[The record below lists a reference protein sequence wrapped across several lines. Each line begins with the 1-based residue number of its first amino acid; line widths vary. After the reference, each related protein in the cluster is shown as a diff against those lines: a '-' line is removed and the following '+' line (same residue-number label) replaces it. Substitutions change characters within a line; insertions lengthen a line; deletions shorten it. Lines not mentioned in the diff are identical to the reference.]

1 MAMALN
7 PWKCASILLAGLAG
21 QAAAL
26 DLRGGGGVAVVQ
38 PSGEEALDGMS
49 LLQPVADTNVT
60 GGAEGGDVATVHSRT
75 DLLQTDLPFWHGAVR
90 GFGAQRGQTNVLKAD
105 YPLWEA
111 LQNHSDTHW
120 QRPSGRRLRRP
131 RARSSHKANL
141 KWAIYDCLKKLFYGD
156 PADGGINLKEQL
168 KEISSEKETKD
179 ILGKINDKDAN
190 GAMKALGKVLPI
202 KIPEV
207 PAGSTAELAVMAA
220 LVKNKV
226 DPKERLEIRTM
237 FRAEAPEK
245 ATRAAI
251 KALIR
256 HSALKARPTSVIT
269 VATLNVGG
277 DGPQPEYL
285 GSAWEEAYGDVE
297 IEVGAKILLAYI
309 LEMSGTDSCSEV
321 DEKFMKRYSER
332 YGKRLEKLCTDETA
346 KEWARGEVR
355 VTLKDFVPQDVLPK
369 LFEEATTTGDLF
381 GVDEFQKSSKRIAP
395 FETGTTW
402 KDFAAYLMLEETTKK
417 VRAPKLGKL
426 EGACKHRPVF
436 PFFGTGFVQTY
447 EDTFTMTAKAFFEK
461 YKLEIAEKNDECG
474 GLLSANGF
482 VFLPLYL
489 YDLFILEEFKLFLL
503 REEKEKADGI
513 PMPDVIAKKQQIVS
527 LLAPQNTDVDVLF
540 LQEAKHVVD
549 DGGKVLANASK
560 QPVGIVVDEALD
572 TAILTKGTIETPSV
586 NKAWTAFLKVEG
598 KKLQQER
605 EPHFLQPEEDKM
617 MVFDEK
623 MKGWATEPLT
633 TVATTLI
640 DGHTVL
646 LVSQHPNSNGRPC
659 VLYATLAQKF
669 FDEVNKKAAINK
681 MAGLKFD
688 LMLVGMDANVMS
700 LSDKTFEKA
709 GKPKKDD
716 PAENGFDWGQFKTG
730 VEKLGFKVVH
740 AEKETGNSFA
750 NSRKESVD
758 TVHKIRTFLQSQFS
772 KAAKVDKTT
781 KDIILAYP
789 QRMVKDFQAE
799 VKNDIRGEGLTY
811 NNAYDQKYPT
821 DTWVLDH
828 FATRASI
835 TIDWTAYAKKDM

>member
-285 GSAWEEAYGDVE
+285 GSAWELYGDVE
-297 IEVGAKILLAYI
+297 IAVGAKILLANR
-309 LEMSGTDSCSEV
+309 LNSKNKCVPMKAD
-321 DEKFMKRYSER
+321 DKFYPR
-332 YGKRLEKLCTDETA
+332 YGEQYKTFCADYKIRK
-346 KEWARGEVR
+346 WAGEEVWK
-355 VTLKDFVPQDVLPK
+355 TLRFYVPGDSLPLLIAENIFYDKANDFDFVP
-369 LFEEATTTGDLF
+369 FA
-381 GVDEFQKSSKRIAP
+381 RR
-395 FETGTTW
+395 TTW
-402 KDFAAYLMLEETTKK
+402 TAFSTYLMAEETTDD
-417 VRAPKLGKL
+417 VRSPKLSSLDRKP
-426 EGACKHRPVF
+426 ECKHRRAF
-436 PFFGTGFVQTY
+436 PFFGTSFVEMY
-447 EDTFTMTAKAFFEK
+447 KEYANRRSIDTTAFFNK
-461 YKLEIAEKNDECG
+461 YKESMAKCG
-474 GLLSANGF
+474 HLPSNQFAPL
-482 VFLPLYL
+482 FLF
-489 YDLFILEEFKLFLL
+489 DLFVLKEFKVYLNGT
-503 REEKEKADGI
+503 EPVAVT
-513 PMPDVIAKKQQIVS
+513 MPSTDEVKDKKRQIVS
-527 LLAPQNTDVDVLF
+527 LLAPPLADVLF
-540 LQEAKHVVD
+540 LQEAVD
-549 DGGKVLANASK
+549 VLATGATELAK
-560 QPVGIVVDEALD
+560 AAGTPPAGIVVDEALD